1 MKYARRATARPVVR
15 PAARQ
20 RGSFLLEAMISL
32 LIIGFGVL
40 GSIGLLA
47 RSMQTIDDAK
57 FRGEAAYLASSLVG
71 QMWIADRKTLSAQF
85 DSTGSGAGYT
95 EFKALVGQRLPNAAS
110 YPPIVDVTAGPTP
123 TSTNVVITVRWQL
136 PGDNPPVVHQY
147 QSAATI
153 GANN

>member
-1 MKYARRATARPVVR
+1 MMRARPTMMR
-15 PAARQ
+15 PYAHAAARQ
-20 RGSFLLEAMISL
+20 DGSFLLEALISV
-32 LIIGFGVL
+32 LIVAFGIL

-71 QMWIADRKTLSAQF
+71 QMWTADRATLSTEFA
-85 DSTGSGAGYT
+85 STGGGAGYT
-95 EFKALVGQRLPNAAS
+95 EFKTLVGQRLPNAAS
-110 YPPIVDVTAGPTP
+110 LPPTVDVTAGPTA
-123 TSTNVVITVRWQL
+123 TSTNVVITIRWQL

-153 GANN
+153 GSN